1 MFLIYLLIL
10 AFWIWIAWYL
20 ANQFYEAAQEKGY
33 HDRKY
38 FWICFWLG
46 YPGYLLV
53 IALPNR
59 RNSLQALPDELP
71 DL

>member
-1 MFLIYLLIL
+1 MVLIYLLIL
-10 AFWIWIAWYL
+10 AVWVWLAWYIGE
-20 ANQFYEAAQEKGY
+20 QFYEAAQAKGY
-33 HDRKY
+33 QDRKY

-46 YPGYLLV
+46 WVGYLLV

-59 RNSLQALPDELP
+59 SNVPQVMSDELP

>member
-10 AFWIWIAWYL
+10 AFWIWAAWYL
-20 ANQFYEAAQEKGY
+20 SNQFYEVAQAKGY
-33 HDRKY
+33 DDRKY
-38 FWICFWLG
+38 FWICFWFAL
-46 YPGYLLV
+46 PGYLLV

-59 RNSLQALPDELP
+59 SNALQTMSDELP